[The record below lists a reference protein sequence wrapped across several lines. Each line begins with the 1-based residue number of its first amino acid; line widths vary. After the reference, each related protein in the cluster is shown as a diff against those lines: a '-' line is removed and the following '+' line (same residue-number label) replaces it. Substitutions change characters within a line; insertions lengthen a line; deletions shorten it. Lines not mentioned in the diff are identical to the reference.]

1 MRMKRKWQIV
11 EAETQA
17 ELYTVGSREE
27 AEGLLELLETNE
39 RLTGIFTP
47 NAYDIRPQPIVDS
60 RIFPAGVLFSLI
72 LGCGLWITETLNS

>member
-1 MRMKRKWQIV
+1 MKRKWQIV
-11 EAETQA
+11 EAETKA
-17 ELYTVGSREE
+17 AIYTVGSREE

-47 NAYDIRPQPIVDS
+47 NTYDIRPQPIVDS

-72 LGCGLWITETLNS
+72 LGCGLWVTGTLNS